1 MAQLHFFQAPLAF
14 DIDECNEA
22 RLQLEKALA
31 LNGLINDKVVV
42 TNFNYQ
48 GSTKIEDCNE

>member
-14 DIDECNEA
+14 DTDECNEA

-48 GSTKIEDCNE
+48 GTIELDTH

>member
-1 MAQLHFFQAPLAF
+1 MARLHFFQAPFTF

-22 RLQLEKALA
+22 RLQLEKALS

-48 GSTKIEDCNE
+48 GTIELDTH